1 MKKYDYTI
9 TISAKEEAVADEKVR
24 ALTILSAKLSAKEL
38 TKLAH
43 VVAND
48 PVKKAMAKAYLGV

>member
-1 MKKYDYTI
+1 MNKFDYTI
-9 TISAKEEAVADEKVR
+9 TISAKEEAVADEKVK

-43 VVAND
+43 VVAHD